1 MQLLHA
7 YSRFLD
13 ALTRVLRVIL
23 IAMLAAMVLIMF
35 FQVIM
40 RYVFSNAQPWCEEL
54 TLYLGVF
61 NIFLGLGIASRQE
74 SHLQVD
80 FLLRLYTP
88 RVKCLMTALCSIIAI
103 GVMVVFAVY
112 SVSLMH
118 HATGQSFTM
127 PIKMKQIYA
136 AFPIGSVLVCLYS
149 VEIVARNLIGFF
161 HNGELPELKG
171 GANA

>member
-1 MQLLHA
+1 VQVLHA

-23 IAMLAAMVLIMF
+23 IVMLSAMVLIMF
-35 FQVIM
+35 YQVIM

-61 NIFLGLGIASRQE
+61 NIFLGLGIATRQE

-80 FLLRLYTP
+80 FLLRLYSP

-112 SVSLMH
+112 SISLMQ
-118 HATGQSFTM
+118 HATGRSFTM
-127 PIKMKQIYA
+127 PIEMKQVYA

-161 HNGELPELKG
+161 HNGELPEMKG